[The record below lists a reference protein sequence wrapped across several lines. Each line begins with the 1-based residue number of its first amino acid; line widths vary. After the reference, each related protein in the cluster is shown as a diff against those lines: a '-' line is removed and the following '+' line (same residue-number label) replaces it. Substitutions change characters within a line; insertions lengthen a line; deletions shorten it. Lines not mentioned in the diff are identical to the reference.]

1 MINHKE
7 ADILAYLIK
16 RSPLNTFVVLEPDEI
31 IDNMTE
37 KVDKDELLSL
47 LTDLSGRNAI
57 ESRII
62 NLQECVIA
70 PTPKAPV
77 LIDELKEMESTK
89 EMINSVK
96 STVNTV
102 LTPVEEVENIA
113 DKKIK
118 HHRKIE
124 KQPQEKIITTKVV
137 INYKKIFW
145 SAFSGAMAGGG
156 IIAIIMLI
164 ISLTV

>member
-16 RSPLNTFVVLEPDEI
+16 RSPLNTYVVLEPEEI
-31 IDNMTE
+31 IDHMTE

-47 LTDLSGRNAI
+47 LTDLSGRSAI
-57 ESRII
+57 ETRII
-62 NLQECVIA
+62 NLQECVVA

-77 LIDELKEMESTK
+77 LIEELKEMESTK
-89 EMINSVK
+89 AMINSVK
-96 STVNTV
+96 NTVNA
-102 LTPVEEVENIA
+102 VEEEFNEPTPQA
-113 DKKIK
+113 KERKTFKKT
-118 HHRKIE
+118 
-124 KQPQEKIITTKVV
+124 PQEKIITTKVE

-145 SAFSGAMAGGG
+145 SAFTGAMSGGG

-164 ISLTV
+164 IGLVG